1 MVYRFLEYLVAF
13 IAGLVTSWWVFEMT
27 AGRYFA
33 PDLSASAERI
43 VILGLLA
50 PLAGLA
56 VVQLVLSI
64 RQRRGWTFWL
74 IGVPLTYGTLGLVSA
89 GIYTGMVT
97 VIEGL
102 VIGLFTLF
110 VLGWLLLTKGAK
122 ALQPPR

>member
-1 MVYRFLEYLVAF
+1 MTLQMVYRFLEYLVAF

-43 VILGLLA
+43 VMLGLLA

-74 IGVPLTYGTLGLVSA
+74 IGV
-89 GIYTGMVT
+89 
-97 VIEGL
+97 
-102 VIGLFTLF
+102 
-110 VLGWLLLTKGAK
+110 
-122 ALQPPR
+122 RRN